1 MRWEGIMSESDS
13 ARVQAMTELTP
24 LLLYLASWEEEP
36 FRGAPTIHRAWK
48 NHRFEILDALV
59 ERGLLTSTHRS
70 KSVDFT
76 ADGLAEA
83 HALRKKYLGP

>member
-1 MRWEGIMSESDS
+1 
-13 ARVQAMTELTP
+13 MTEHDNERERVMAELTL

-59 ERGLLTSTHRS
+59 EEGLLTSTHRS
-70 KSVDFT
+70 KSVNFT
-76 ADGLAEA
+76 ADGLARA
-83 HALRKKYLGP
+83 TALQGKYVGP

>member
-1 MRWEGIMSESDS
+1 
-13 ARVQAMTELTP
+13 MTEHDDERERAMAELTL
-24 LLLYLASWEEEP
+24 LLLYLTSWEEEP

-59 ERGLLTSTHRS
+59 EEGLLTSTHRS

-76 ADGLAEA
+76 ADGLARA
-83 HALRKKYLGP
+83 RALQRKYVEP

>member
-1 MRWEGIMSESDS
+1 
-13 ARVQAMTELTP
+13 MTEHDNERERVMAELTL

-59 ERGLLTSTHRS
+59 EEGLLTSTHRS
-70 KSVDFT
+70 KSVNFT
-76 ADGLAEA
+76 ADGLARA
-83 HALRKKYLGP
+83 RALQGKYV

>member
-1 MRWEGIMSESDS
+1 
-13 ARVQAMTELTP
+13 MTEHDDERERAMAELTL

-59 ERGLLTSTHRS
+59 EEGLLTSTHRS
-70 KSVDFT
+70 KSVGFT
-76 ADGLAEA
+76 ADGLARA
-83 HALRKKYLGP
+83 RALQRKYVEP

>member
-1 MRWEGIMSESDS
+1 
-13 ARVQAMTELTP
+13 MTEHDDERERAMAELTL

-48 NHRFEILDALV
+48 NHRFEILDVLV
-59 ERGLLTSTHRS
+59 EEGLLTSTHRS

-76 ADGLAEA
+76 ADGLARA
-83 HALRKKYLGP
+83 RALQGKYVGP

>member
-1 MRWEGIMSESDS
+1 M
-13 ARVQAMTELTP
+13 AELTL

-59 ERGLLTSTHRS
+59 EEGLLISTHRS

-76 ADGLAEA
+76 AGGLARA
-83 HALRKKYLGP
+83 RALQGKYVGP

>member
-1 MRWEGIMSESDS
+1 
-13 ARVQAMTELTP
+13 MTEHDNERERVMAELTL

-59 ERGLLTSTHRS
+59 EEGLLTSTHRS
-70 KSVDFT
+70 KSVNFT
-76 ADGLAEA
+76 ADGLARA
-83 HALRKKYLGP
+83 RALQGKYVGP

>member
-1 MRWEGIMSESDS
+1 
-13 ARVQAMTELTP
+13 MTEHDDERERAMAELTL

-59 ERGLLTSTHRS
+59 EEGLLTSTHRS

-76 ADGLAEA
+76 ADGLARA
-83 HALRKKYLGP
+83 RALQGKYVGP